1 MLRANPVRGALGRG
15 ESVYGLFCA
24 LASPAMVEMVGCAG
38 YDFAILDTEHTGVDP
53 QNLEDMIRA
62 AEAVDLTAFVRV
74 PENDSGAVLRAL
86 DAGALGVVVPHVR
99 TVDDA
104 RAAVGAA
111 RYAPEGTRSL
121 NGGRGPGFGLLDLG
135 EYVARANAE
144 VMVVVMIEDREGV
157 DAIEEIVAVPGIDL
171 VLEGAADLSASYG
184 VPWQT
189 RHPDVRA
196 AIARV
201 ADRCAAAGVPFCAVP
216 RTVDDHGAWRD
227 RGVRAFVLGEER
239 GVAARALRAHRDAHR
254 DAHRETH
261 RPPGPTE
268 DRR

>member
-1 MLRANPVRGALGRG
+1 MLRANPVRAALGRG
-15 ESVYGLFCA
+15 ECVYGLFCA
-24 LASPAMVEMVGCAG
+24 LASPALVEMVGCAG

-53 QNLEDMIRA
+53 QQLEDMIRA
-62 AEAVDLTAFVRV
+62 AEAVGLTAFVRV
-74 PENDSGAVLRAL
+74 AEGDPGAVLRAL

-99 TVDDA
+99 SADDA
-104 RAAVGAA
+104 RAAVRAA

-121 NGGRGPGFGLLDLG
+121 NGGRGPGFGLLDLPD
-135 EYVARANAE
+135 YVRRANAE

-157 DAIEEIVAVPGIDL
+157 EAIEEILAVPGVDL

-189 RHPDVRA
+189 RHPEVRA
-196 AIARV
+196 AIDHV
-201 ADRCAAAGVPFCAVP
+201 AGRCADAGVTFCAIP
-216 RTVDDHGAWRD
+216 RTVDDHEAWRA

-254 DAHRETH
+254 APAPGGG
-261 RPPGPTE
+261 RP
-268 DRR
+268 